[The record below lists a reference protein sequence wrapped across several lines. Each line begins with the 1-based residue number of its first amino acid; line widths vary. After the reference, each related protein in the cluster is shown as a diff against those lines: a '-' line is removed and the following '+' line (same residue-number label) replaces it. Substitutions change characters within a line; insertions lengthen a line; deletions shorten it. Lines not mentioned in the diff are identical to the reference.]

1 MLKILRGG
9 QRWLTAL
16 FVAAIGGVFV
26 FFLGLQGPLDARQAG
41 TLVKVGGLE
50 FGVREFERTRAIRAQ
65 RMQQELG
72 DQFDAAAFSDTL
84 DQMAAREIVDRA
96 LLALE
101 AEELGLHVAKEEI
114 ESLVLEDPGFR
125 DEGGQFD
132 ESAFADWAQYNFG
145 SQRAFI
151 ADRRLALLSFKM
163 LRLLNTQP
171 RVSEGEARQALVH
184 QLERVRI
191 AFVALGGE
199 AADPDSITDEAVSEA
214 VLGRTE
220 ELQALYDERSREFNT
235 PEQVRARHILF
246 SIPRDA
252 DEAKKAEVRS
262 LAEATLERVRAG
274 EDFAALAEELSQ
286 DPGSASEGGDLGF
299 FGRGQM
305 VPPFEEAA
313 FALEAGAISELV
325 ESSFGLHIIR
335 TEEKRDAQERAFD
348 DVKQELGRDL
358 LASEQAGVAARALA
372 DELTA
377 AIEGGQSLE
386 DAARAK
392 ELTLERS
399 APIGRR
405 ADGFVPSLGAAPE
418 LLSTA
423 FTLPAG
429 ASSPRVFEVG
439 DKLALVQ
446 VLERIDAD
454 PAEVANGLEGT
465 QAQLLQ
471 QKRMTRSGGWINQ
484 LREQLVADGVL
495 QVDLEPV
502 RGS

>member
-41 TLVKVGGLE
+41 TLVKVGDLE
-50 FGVREFERTRAIRAQ
+50 FGIPEFERVRGGRTARLRE
-65 RMQQELG
+65 ELG
-72 DQFDAAAFSDTL
+72 DQFDANRFGDTI
-84 DQMAAREIVDRA
+84 DQMSARELVDKA
-96 LLALE
+96 LLAIE
-101 AEELGLHVAKEEI
+101 AEKLGLQVGKEEI
-114 ESLVLEDPGFR
+114 EALVLEDPGFR
-125 DEGGQFD
+125 DEGGRFD
-132 ESAFADWAQYNFG
+132 EAAFADWAEYNFG

-191 AFVALGGE
+191 ATVSLGGD
-199 AADPDSITDEAVSEA
+199 AADPDSIPDDAITEAVE
-214 VLGRTE
+214 GRTE

-252 DEAKKAEVRS
+252 DDAKKAEIRG

-286 DPGSASEGGDLGF
+286 DPGSKSEGGDLGF

-313 FALEAGAISELV
+313 FALDAGSISELV
-325 ESSFGLHIIR
+325 ETSFGLHIIR
-335 TEEKRDAQERAFD
+335 TEEKRDAQEQTFD
-348 DVKQELGRDL
+348 EVKQQLARDL
-358 LASEQAGVAARALA
+358 LSAEAAGVKAREVADALQA
-372 DELTA
+372 DV
-377 AIEGGQSLE
+377 EGGQSLE
-386 DAARAK
+386 DAARAR

-405 ADGFVPSLGAAPE
+405 ADGFVPGLGAAPE

-423 FTLPAG
+423 FTLDSG
-429 ASSPRVFEVG
+429 ASSSRVFEVG

-454 PAEVANGLEGT
+454 PGDIEKAIEAKQEE
-465 QAQLLQ
+465 LLQ
-471 QKRMTRSGGWINQ
+471 QKRELRASAWINQ
-484 LREQLVADGVL
+484 LREQLVADGRL
-495 QVDLEPV
+495 QVDLTPI